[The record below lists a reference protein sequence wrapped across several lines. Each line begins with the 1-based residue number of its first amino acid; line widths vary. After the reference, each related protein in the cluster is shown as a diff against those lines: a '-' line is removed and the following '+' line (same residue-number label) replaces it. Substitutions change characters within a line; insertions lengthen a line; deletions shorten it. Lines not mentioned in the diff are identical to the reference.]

1 MATTTDEQIQALQRL
16 RQMAVT
22 GRLAEAE
29 LELHAWCRRGGP
41 TEARTLLAALMARRG
56 DHDAALE
63 VLGQPQRT
71 SPQHLD
77 PAQTRLTIAVLLT
90 AGRDDE
96 ARRLAAWFYHLR
108 GDDPAVA
115 RWVRLL
121 DVPGLTELPAVP
133 DATVERLAAELA
145 ASPQVVPSL
154 VHAQKQAPRTR
165 TISLLR
171 AAVARVTADF
181 EDRDELVYLTQALA
195 ELAELVGDDDDARR
209 WAHRGLR
216 LHPFN
221 AALALLLGR
230 LDDDEAVGPPA
241 AEVLKRV
248 ALRFPHYPDV
258 QRAYQQRVA

>member
-1 MATTTDEQIQALQRL
+1 MGMNDSEPRDTLLRL
-16 RQMAVT
+16 REMAVT

-41 TEARTLLAALMARRG
+41 TEARTLLAALLARRG

-71 SPQHLD
+71 SPKQLD
-77 PAQTRLTIAVLLT
+77 PEATRLTIAVLLT

-115 RWVRLL
+115 RWVRLM
-121 DVPGLTELPAVP
+121 DVPGLTQLPDTP
-133 DATVERLAAELA
+133 DATVERLAHELA

-171 AAVARVTADF
+171 AAVARITPDF
-181 EDRDELVYLTQALA
+181 EGRDELIYLTQALA
-195 ELAELVGDDDDARR
+195 ELAHLVGDDDDARR

-230 LDDDEAVGPPA
+230 LEDDEAVGPPA
-241 AEVLKRV
+241 AEILKRV